1 MTFKKEIE
9 QYLLRINTLE
19 ENFRK
24 VQDMDT
30 LPLSFFRAA
39 IDILNELKTGVRNM
53 ESTQIQLMLKHL
65 REIEEAD
72 IKETREQNIMAA
84 DLDEIVA
91 IEEKP
96 EIIEKKETVEQKEI
110 VVRKEEKT
118 PAASPVSG
126 FLIDKIGKKIH
137 TAFSKSLNIND
148 RFMFQKDLFHGNIPL
163 MNEVLS
169 HLDSVQNLDEAIS
182 YLKGKHSI
190 AWDSDSG
197 IVFKESLAKHFT

>member
-30 LPLSFFRAA
+30 LPLSFFRTAM
-39 IDILNELKTGVRNM
+39 DILNELKTGVRNM

-72 IKETREQNIMAA
+72 IKDTKEQNIV
-84 DLDEIVA
+84 DVELGEIVA
-91 IEEKP
+91 IEEKA
-96 EIIEKKETVEQKEI
+96 EIIRKPETI
-110 VVRKEEKT
+110 EEKA
-118 PAASPVSG
+118 PIPVASPRPG
-126 FLIDKIGKKIH
+126 FLGDKIGKKIY

-148 RFMFQKDLFHGNIPL
+148 RFMFQKDLFHGNIAQ
-163 MNEVLS
+163 MNKILE
-169 HLDSVQNLDEAIS
+169 HLESVQSLDEATN
-182 YLKGKHSI
+182 YLKDYPSI

-197 IVFKESLAKHFT
+197 VVFKELLAKHFA

>member
-19 ENFRK
+19 ENFSK

-30 LPLSFFRAA
+30 LPLSFFRTAM
-39 IDILNELKTGVRNM
+39 DILNELKSGVRNM

-72 IKETREQNIMAA
+72 VKETKEQHIIEAE
-84 DLDEIVA
+84 LGEIVE
-91 IEEKP
+91 IEEKQEVKEKQ
-96 EIIEKKETVEQKEI
+96 EISISTEQK
-110 VVRKEEKT
+110 
-118 PAASPVSG
+118 APVAPSVTG
-126 FLIDKIGKKIH
+126 FLGDIIGKKIYA
-137 TAFSKSLNIND
+137 AFSKSLNINY
-148 RFMFQKDLFHGNIPL
+148 RFMFQKDLFCGNIAL

-169 HLDSVQNLDEAIS
+169 HLDSVQNLDEAMN
-182 YLKGKHSI
+182 YLKSKHSI

-197 IVFKESLAKHFT
+197 IVFKELLAKHFT